1 MMVLALYGASSNMD
15 GLKGQSRYNIPKVGA
30 GAKEAI
36 E

>member
-1 MMVLALYGASSNMD
+1 MMVLALYGGILGH
-15 GLKGQSRYNIPKVGA
+15 GLKGRSRYNIPKVGA